1 VIRLRQRVLRSFG
14 EEGGYGGKAAGIGK
28 GDARSGYS
36 NLRVLIVGNY
46 PSDEQRSMMRFAE
59 LVESGLRAK
68 AIRVE
73 TIRPKPFFGLL
84 ANWRARGLVG
94 KWLGYIDKFLLFPFV
109 LRRKA
114 RDFDLIHI
122 VDHSNAMYRI
132 ASKPTVV
139 TCHDLLAIRSA
150 LGEFPQHPTGFTGR
164 ILQRW
169 ILGSFSR
176 ADHIVCDSSATR
188 DDVLRL
194 TGRDHK
200 DISVAFPSLAEPFQQ
215 LMSEWILTTNNY
227 ERRTVDGG
235 RKTVDDPRPYLI
247 HVGGDAWYKN
257 RQTVLHVFAEIQQR
271 LGRNAPDLVLVGP
284 PIDDPLDHITVHE
297 SVSENELID
306 LYRNAALLL
315 FPSLGEGFGWPLIEA
330 QALGCPVVTT
340 GRLPLTEIG
349 GDGAIYLRD
358 PTDAE
363 SAADVVINVL
373 TDQEKL
379 RELRKKGFENAR
391 RFTGTK
397 MIDQYADVY
406 RAILLARNAKRQT
419 PSA

>member
-1 VIRLRQRVLRSFG
+1 VNAEIGR
-14 EEGGYGGKAAGIGK
+14 EG
-28 GDARSGYS
+28 ARSDYTE
-36 NLRVLIVGNY
+36 LRVLLVANY
-46 PSDEQRSMMRFAE
+46 PLDEQWSMMRFAE
-59 LVESGLRAK
+59 LVGSGLREKGVA
-68 AIRVE
+68 VE
-73 TIRPKPFFGLL
+73 TIRPKPLLGLL
-84 ANWRARGLVG
+84 VPRRGLVG
-94 KWLGYIDKFLLFPFV
+94 KWLGYIDKFVLFPFA

-122 VDHSNAMYRI
+122 VDHSNAMYRR
-132 ASKPTVV
+132 ALKPTIV

-169 ILGSFSR
+169 ILGSLSR
-176 ADHIVCDSSATR
+176 ANHIVCDSSATR
-188 DDVLRL
+188 DDALRL
-194 TGRDHK
+194 TGRDRQN
-200 DISVAFPSLAEPFQQ
+200 ISVVFPSLAESFQQ
-215 LMSEWILTTNNY
+215 LMSECIVTPDEY
-227 ERRTVDGG
+227 ERWTEDGKPKTGDGRPKTEDGRRSTEDGG
-235 RKTVDDPRPYLI
+235 RKTVDDPRPYLL

-271 LGRNAPDLVLVGP
+271 LARNAPDLVLVGP
-284 PIDDPLDHITVHE
+284 PIDYPLDHITVRE

-340 GRLPLTEIG
+340 GRPPLTEIG